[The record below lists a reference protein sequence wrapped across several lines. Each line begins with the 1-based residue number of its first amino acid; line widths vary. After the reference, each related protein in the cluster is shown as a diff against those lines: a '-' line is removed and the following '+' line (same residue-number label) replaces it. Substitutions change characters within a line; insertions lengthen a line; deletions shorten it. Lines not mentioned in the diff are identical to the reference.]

1 MKVITFSFSDM
12 AASGGSKPRT
22 RHSSDCKMSSY
33 AGSPQDFSPAD
44 VPTLRA
50 VIRRGLLLKEEMKEG
65 GIDPR
70 HYSAR
75 AIAHDLA
82 PIVEAQWQK
91 ANVNFVFP
99 VIVSRQRIVE
109 KIFTLWTKVYDVAY
123 GRGKAK
129 ERAKVDESMEKLLDI
144 VFCTHPIHLCS
155 DPMSKC
161 SKLKK
166 CKVKAHALCTCL
178 KEEKVPV
185 LELQWLHSQRLK
197 VGEKGG
203 MQMGS
208 GDVKFTKKHNKF
220 VQNKADLF
228 EAEKKRDNKIQKE
241 NDELLDR
248 QSIIEEEE
256 IETDLVQENIDAEEV
271 FQPPALA
278 RKEEQEVK
286 ELVTCLL
293 RERLG
298 RLGTIS
304 YQISS
309 YFQNKTKLH
318 ASS

>member
-1 MKVITFSFSDM
+1 MSDIDM

-65 GIDPR
+65 GIDLR

-129 ERAKVDESMEKLLDI
+129 ERAKVDESMEKPLDI
-144 VFCTHPIHLCS
+144 V
-155 DPMSKC
+155 
-161 SKLKK
+161 
-166 CKVKAHALCTCL
+166 
-178 KEEKVPV
+178 
-185 LELQWLHSQRLK
+185 LHSPNPSLFRSQ
-197 VGEKGG
+197 
-203 MQMGS
+203 
-208 GDVKFTKKHNKF
+208 
-220 VQNKADLF
+220 VQ
-228 EAEKKRDNKIQKE
+228 
-241 NDELLDR
+241 
-248 QSIIEEEE
+248 
-256 IETDLVQENIDAEEV
+256 V
-271 FQPPALA
+271 FQP
-278 RKEEQEVK
+278 
-286 ELVTCLL
+286 
-293 RERLG
+293 
-298 RLGTIS
+298 
-304 YQISS
+304 
-309 YFQNKTKLH
+309 
-318 ASS
+318 